1 VSVSGKHESSEKG
14 GESLDTS
21 ELRRRQFREIYEHL
35 CEKPRFRP
43 HHVAKEMELRPS
55 SVGLRLKEAV
65 EEGYIVGPQIRKKS
79 FSNFKTY
86 VYLANSGRS
95 LELFD
100 EYIKDNHIIYHE
112 VMEGFCNLLVMSDM
126 KLDIDGIILGG
137 VTSDYYISHPPDQPW
152 EISNRNM
159 WDMVRKFDPADY
171 TPKGYIE
178 THWNEK
184 AEWSEQD
191 EILFFEFKYDLRKP
205 LHPLLKKT
213 GIDMQKIKSFLEQLP
228 RYCTVFTSY
237 FQDTVDKYDAYLY
250 VFETD
255 YEDFIIDLFSELTTT
270 CWFQRVSNALIVHL
284 WTIRGKMR
292 KVDISKKDVPELQIT
307 LLTREL
313 LKRGII
319 KKENYAYKKF
329 YGRKEVDDI

>member
-1 VSVSGKHESSEKG
+1 MVRHHREKTKDYRIIFDL
-14 GESLDTS
+14 LDM
-21 ELRRRQFREIYEHL
+21 
-35 CEKPRFRP
+35 KPRIQFTEIAENLGVDART
-43 HHVAKEMELRPS
+43 ASR
-55 SVGLRLKEAV
+55 RLKEAV

-126 KLDIDGIILGG
+126 KLDIDGTLLGG

-159 WDMVRKFDPADY
+159 WDMVQKFNPDDY

-178 THWNEK
+178 THWNETVK
-184 AEWSEQD
+184 WSEQY
-191 EILFFEFKYDLRKP
+191 EILFWEFKYDLRKALEP
-205 LHPLLKKT
+205 LVKDKYHIWSGD
-213 GIDMQKIKSFLEQLP
+213 GIEFLEQLS
-228 RYCTVFTSY
+228 RYCTVFTCY
-237 FQDTVDKYDAYLY
+237 FQEAIDNHDPYLY

-255 YEDFIIDLFSELTTT
+255 YEDFIIDLFSELPST

-284 WTIRGKMR
+284 WTPRGKMR
-292 KVDISKKDVPELQIT
+292 KFDTNSRNVPELQIS
-307 LLTREL
+307 LLTKEFLR
-313 LKRGII
+313 RGII
-319 KKENYAYKKF
+319 RKENHARRRFYA
-329 YGRKEVDDI
+329 RKEISDI